1 VADEQKA
8 LGTAAGL
15 VADEVITEALVR
27 DPTERKARYGNVSA
41 FRRRIVQIGVDIGG
55 TFTDIVAL
63 DARGRLTLAKV
74 PSTPKDVL
82 DGIATALTEVLTLAG
97 AQAGDVERFIHG
109 TTIATNAVLEQK
121 GAVTAVL
128 TTEGFEDVL
137 ELGRMKRSRMYDL
150 AMDPEVP
157 TFLAPR
163 RRRVGIR
170 ERLDA
175 KGRVLV
181 PLDDDDVR
189 SAATKLAAQG
199 VQAIAV
205 CYLFSFVNPAHE
217 RRTRELIAEVAPQIS
232 VSLSSE
238 VDPTFREYERLCVTA
253 FDAYLGPVVKRYLAG
268 LAETLRGLGAPAVPL
283 IMRSRGGIVSAAL
296 AAQQPV
302 TLFLSGPAGGVIG
315 AAFAAEGAGVRDFV
329 SLDMGGTSNDV
340 AVVREGRPLLAA
352 EGAIG
357 PYPVRTPMVDVN
369 TIGAGGG
376 SMAWIDAAGGLRVG
390 PQSAGAEPGPACYA
404 RGGDN
409 ATVTDA
415 SVVLGYL
422 NPTRFAG
429 GSMTLDVAAAERAIA
444 AIGRRLGVDTVAAA
458 AGIHRVVNARMADQI
473 RLVTIKRG
481 YDPRQFAL
489 VVLGGAGPVHGAAL
503 AAEMGMAEVLVPE
516 APGVLAA
523 FGLLAAAI
531 EHHHARTLQART
543 DAADLDA
550 VNRCLAELDA
560 SGRRRMREERVPERD
575 VRVAYAADMRYVGQA
590 YELEVPITAPVK
602 SERVPAIVAAFHAV
616 HERVYGYARAQQ
628 PVEFVNF
635 RAVHTF
641 PLPKPVVS
649 PAAREGGS
657 LDAALIGERR
667 TYFDGFVPT
676 AIYERARLPLGAR
689 VPGPAIVEQTDT
701 TTVIPPGVVALV
713 DDAGNLRLRRA
724 R

>member
-1 VADEQKA
+1 
-8 LGTAAGL
+8 
-15 VADEVITEALVR
+15 
-27 DPTERKARYGNVSA
+27 
-41 FRRRIVQIGVDIGG
+41 VQIGVDIGG

-63 DARGRLTLAKV
+63 DGEGRLALAKV
-74 PSTPKDVL
+74 PSTPKDLL
-82 DGIATALTEVLTLAG
+82 DGIGAAVGKVLALAG
-97 AQAGDVERFIHG
+97 APPGDVERFIHG
-109 TTIATNAVLEQK
+109 TTVATNAVLEQK

-137 ELGRMKRSRMYDL
+137 EMGRQKRSRMYDL
-150 AMDPEVP
+150 EMDPETP
-157 TFLAPR
+157 SFLAPG

-175 KGRVLV
+175 RGAVLV
-181 PLDDDDVR
+181 PLDEGQVR
-189 SAATKLAAQG
+189 AAVQTLRAQG

-217 RRTRELIAEVAPQIS
+217 RRTRELCAEIAPEIS

-268 LAETLRGLGAPAVPL
+268 LADTLRGLGIRAVPL

-296 AAQQPV
+296 AARQPV

-315 AAFAAEGAGVRDFV
+315 AGCAAERSGVRDFV

-340 AVVREGRPLLAA
+340 AVVRSGAPLLAS
-352 EGAIG
+352 EGSIG

-376 SMAWIDAAGGLRVG
+376 SIAWIDAAGGLRVG
-390 PQSAGAEPGPACYA
+390 PRSAGAEPGPACYG
-404 RGGDN
+404 RGGDA

-422 NPTRFAG
+422 NPERFAG
-429 GSMTLDVAAAERAIA
+429 GALTLDVGAAERAVG
-444 AIGRRLGVDTVAAA
+444 AIGRRLGVDTITAA
-458 AGIHRVVNARMADQI
+458 AGIHRVINARMADQI

-481 YDPRQFAL
+481 YDPRQFSL

-543 DAADLDA
+543 DVADLAA

-560 SGRRRMREERVPERD
+560 AGRARMHEEGVAAAD
-575 VRVAYAADMRYVGQA
+575 VHVAYTADMRYVGQA
-590 YELEVPITAPVK
+590 YELEVPIAAPVAA
-602 SERVPAIVAAFHAV
+602 ERVPDIVAALHAV
-616 HERVYGYARAQQ
+616 HERVYGYARTQQ
-628 PVEFVNF
+628 TVEFVNF
-635 RAVHTF
+635 RAVHTYR
-641 PLPKPVVS
+641 LPRPVVRPS
-649 PAAREGGS
+649 AQAHGRLDDARV
-657 LDAALIGERR
+657 GERR
-667 TYFDGFVPT
+667 AYFDGFVSA

-689 VPGPAIVEQTDT
+689 LAGPAIVEQMDT
-701 TTVIPPGVVALV
+701 TTVIPPGVTAVV

-724 R
+724 

>member
-1 VADEQKA
+1 MAPTRLTSTTSSVPLSWFTRRARNSICSSRQPSRRSRRSRIA
-8 LGTAAGL
+8 LWYPDRAQGGT
-15 VADEVITEALVR
+15 T
-27 DPTERKARYGNVSA
+27 
-41 FRRRIVQIGVDIGG
+41 VQIGVDIGG

-63 DARGRLTLAKV
+63 DEKGRLSLTKV
-74 PSTPKDVL
+74 PSTPKDL
-82 DGIATALTEVLTLAG
+82 LEGIAAAVTRVLSLAG
-97 AQAGDVERFIHG
+97 ASPADVERFIHG
-109 TTIATNAVLEQK
+109 TTVATNAILEQK

-150 AMDPEVP
+150 GMGPEVP

-163 RRRVGIR
+163 RRRLGVP

-175 KGRVLV
+175 RGNVLV
-181 PLDDDDVR
+181 PLDE
-189 SAATKLAAQG
+189 AAVAQAVETLRAQG
-199 VQAIAV
+199 VQAVAV

-217 RRTRELIAEVAPQIS
+217 RRTREIVAALAPELS
-232 VSLSSE
+232 VSLSSD

-268 LAETLRGLGAPAVPL
+268 LAATLRELGVRGVPL

-315 AAFAAEGAGVRDFV
+315 AAFAAERSGVRDFV

-340 AVVREGRPLLAA
+340 ALVREGRPLLIG

-357 PYPVRTPMVDVN
+357 PFPVRTPMVDVN

-376 SMAWIDAAGGLRVG
+376 SIAWIDAAGGLRVG
-390 PQSAGAEPGPACYA
+390 PRSAGAEPGPACYG
-404 RGGDN
+404 RGGDE

-422 NPTRFAG
+422 NPARFAG
-429 GSMTLDVAAAERAIA
+429 GALALDVAAAERAVA
-444 AIGRRLGVDTVAAA
+444 AVGRRLGVEAVTAA

-481 YDPRQFAL
+481 WDPRQFAL

-503 AAEMGMAEVLVPE
+503 AAEMGMPEVLVPE

-531 EHHHARTLQART
+531 EHHHARTLQAPT
-543 DAADLDA
+543 EAADLEA
-550 VNRCLAELDA
+550 VNRCLGELDA
-560 SGRRRMREERVPERD
+560 AGRARMREEGVPPLE

-590 YELEVPITAPVK
+590 YELEVPIPV
-602 SERVPAIVAAFHAV
+602 
-616 HERVYGYARAQQ
+616 
-628 PVEFVNF
+628 PVT
-635 RAVHTF
+635 RQ
-641 PLPKPVVS
+641 
-649 PAAREGGS
+649 
-657 LDAALIGERR
+657 
-667 TYFDGFVPT
+667 
-676 AIYERARLPLGAR
+676 RLPEILA
-689 VPGPAIVEQTDT
+689 A
-701 TTVIPPGVVALV
+701 
-713 DDAGNLRLRRA
+713 
-724 R
+724 

>member
-1 VADEQKA
+1 M
-8 LGTAAGL
+8 
-15 VADEVITEALVR
+15 
-27 DPTERKARYGNVSA
+27 
-41 FRRRIVQIGVDIGG
+41 QIGVDIGG

-63 DARGRLTLAKV
+63 DDGGRLVLAKV
-74 PSTPKDVL
+74 PSTPKDL
-82 DGIATALTEVLTLAG
+82 LEGIAEATTRVLALAR
-97 AQAGDVERFIHG
+97 ARPADVERFIHG
-109 TTIATNAVLEQK
+109 TTIATNAILEQK
-121 GAVTAVL
+121 GATTAIL

-163 RRRVGIR
+163 RRRIGVR

-175 KGRVLV
+175 KGGVLV
-181 PLDDDDVR
+181 PLHEDDVR
-189 SAATKLAAQG
+189 AAVQMLRAQG
-199 VQAIAV
+199 VAAIAV

-217 RRTRELIAEVAPQIS
+217 RRTRQLVAELAPEIS
-232 VSLSSE
+232 VSLSSD

-253 FDAYLGPVVKRYLAG
+253 FDAYLGPVVQRYLAG
-268 LAETLRGLGAPAVPL
+268 LADTLRALGVSGVPL
-283 IMRSRGGIVSAAL
+283 IMRSRGGIVSASL

-315 AAFAAEGAGVRDFV
+315 AGFAAERSGVRDFV

-340 AVVREGRPLLAA
+340 AVVREGKPLLAG
-352 EGAIG
+352 EGSIG

-376 SMAWIDAAGGLRVG
+376 SIAWIDAAGGLRVG
-390 PQSAGAEPGPACYA
+390 PRSAGAEPGPACYA
-404 RGGDN
+404 RGGDE

-422 NPTRFAG
+422 NPARFAG
-429 GSMTLDVAAAERAIA
+429 GAMTLDVAAAERAVA
-444 AIGRRLGVDTVAAA
+444 AIGRRLGVDPVTAA

-481 YDPRQFAL
+481 YDPREFSL

-503 AAEMGMAEVLVPE
+503 AEEIGMAEVLVPE

-543 DAADLDA
+543 DAADLGA
-550 VNRCLAELDA
+550 VNRCLEDLDA
-560 SGRRRMREERVPERD
+560 AGRARMREEGVAAPD
-575 VRVAYAADMRYVGQA
+575 LRVAYAADMRYVGQA
-590 YELEVPITAPVK
+590 YELEVPISAPVTAAA
-602 SERVPAIVAAFHAV
+602 VPGIVAAFHAV
-616 HERVYGYARAQQ
+616 HERVYGYARTQQ

-641 PLPKPVVS
+641 PLPRPVVT
-649 PAAREGGS
+649 PAARAHGTLEEAR
-657 LDAALIGERR
+657 LGERR
-667 TYFDGFVPT
+667 AHFGEFVPT
-676 AIYERARLPLGAR
+676 PIYERARLPVGAR
-689 VPGPAIVEQTDT
+689 LAGPAIVEQTDT
-701 TTVIPPGVVALV
+701 TTVIPPGVTALV
-713 DDAGNLRLRRA
+713 DGAGNLRLRRD

>member
-1 VADEQKA
+1 
-8 LGTAAGL
+8 
-15 VADEVITEALVR
+15 
-27 DPTERKARYGNVSA
+27 
-41 FRRRIVQIGVDIGG
+41 VQIGVDIGG

-63 DARGRLTLAKV
+63 DRAGRLSLTKV
-74 PSTPKDVL
+74 PSTPKDL
-82 DGIATALTEVLTLAG
+82 LEGIAAAVTRVLALAG
-97 AQAGDVERFIHG
+97 ARPADVERFIHG
-109 TTIATNAVLEQK
+109 TTVATNAILEQK

-150 AMDPEVP
+150 AMDVEVP
-157 TFLAPR
+157 VFLAPR
-163 RRRVGIR
+163 RRRLGIR

-175 KGRVLV
+175 RGNVLV
-181 PLDDDDVR
+181 PLDEAAVA
-189 SAATKLAAQG
+189 SAVTALREQG
-199 VQAIAV
+199 VQAVAV
-205 CYLFSFVNPAHE
+205 CYLFSFVNPTHE
-217 RRTRELIAEVAPQIS
+217 RRTREIITALAPELG
-232 VSLSSE
+232 VSLSSD

-268 LAETLRGLGAPAVPL
+268 LAATLRELGVPSVPL

-315 AAFAAEGAGVRDFV
+315 AAFAAERSGVRDFV

-340 AVVREGRPLLAA
+340 AVVRNGTPLLAA

-376 SMAWIDAAGGLRVG
+376 SIAWIDAAGGLRVG
-390 PQSAGAEPGPACYA
+390 PRSAGAEPGPACYG
-404 RGGDN
+404 RGGDE

-422 NPTRFAG
+422 NPARFADG
-429 GSMTLDVAAAERAIA
+429 AMALDVGAAQRALAE
-444 AIGRRLGVDTVAAA
+444 IGRRLGVDPVAAA

-481 YDPRQFAL
+481 WDPRQFAL

-503 AAEMGMAEVLVPE
+503 AAEMGMPEVLVPE

-531 EHHHARTLQART
+531 EHHHARTVQAPT
-543 DAADLDA
+543 EAADLDA
-550 VNRCLAELDA
+550 VNRCLGELDLA
-560 SGRRRMREERVPERD
+560 GRARMREEGVPPSE

-590 YELEVPITAPVK
+590 YELEVPIPVPVTR
-602 SERVPAIVAAFHAV
+602 ERLPEILAAFHAA
-616 HERVYGYARAQQ
+616 HERVYGYGRPQQ
-628 PVEFVNF
+628 PAEFVNF
-635 RAVHTF
+635 RAVHTY
-641 PLPKPVVS
+641 PLPRPAVT
-649 PAAREGGS
+649 PAAPPAGS
-657 LDAALIGERR
+657 VADARLGERPA
-667 TYFDGFVPT
+667 YFGEFVPT
-676 AIYERARLPLGAR
+676 AIYERARLPRGAR
-689 VPGPAIVEQTDT
+689 LAGPAIVEQSDT
-701 TTVIPPGVVALV
+701 TTVIPPGVTALV
-713 DDAGNLRLRRA
+713 DEAGTLRLRRG
-724 R
+724 

>member
-1 VADEQKA
+1 MGLSSLD
-8 LGTAAGL
+8 AGRDYG
-15 VADEVITEALVR
+15 AITLAVKVPGAR
-27 DPTERKARYGNVSA
+27 DNVM
-41 FRRRIVQIGVDIGG
+41 RPEGEHVQIGVDIGG

-63 DARGRLTLAKV
+63 DGEGRLALAKV
-74 PSTPKDVL
+74 PSTPKDLL
-82 DGIATALTEVLTLAG
+82 DGIGAAVGKVLALAG
-97 AQAGDVERFIHG
+97 APPGDVERFIHG
-109 TTIATNAVLEQK
+109 TTVATNAVLEQK

-137 ELGRMKRSRMYDL
+137 EMGRQKRSRMYDL
-150 AMDPEVP
+150 EMDPETP
-157 TFLAPR
+157 SFLAPG

-175 KGRVLV
+175 RGAALV
-181 PLDDDDVR
+181 PLDEGQVR
-189 SAATKLAAQG
+189 AAVQTLRAQG

-217 RRTRELIAEVAPQIS
+217 QRTRELCAEIAPEIN

-268 LAETLRGLGAPAVPL
+268 LADTLRGLGIRAVPL

-296 AAQQPV
+296 AARQPV

-315 AAFAAEGAGVRDFV
+315 AGCAAERSGVRDFV

-340 AVVREGRPLLAA
+340 AVVRSGAPLLAS
-352 EGAIG
+352 EGSIG

-376 SMAWIDAAGGLRVG
+376 SIAWIDAAGGLRVG
-390 PQSAGAEPGPACYA
+390 PRSAGAEPGPACYG
-404 RGGDN
+404 RGGDA

-422 NPTRFAG
+422 NPERFAG
-429 GSMTLDVAAAERAIA
+429 GALTLDVGAAERAVG
-444 AIGRRLGVDTVAAA
+444 AIGRRLGVDTITAA
-458 AGIHRVVNARMADQI
+458 AGIHRVINARMADQI

-481 YDPRQFAL
+481 YDPRQFSL

-543 DAADLDA
+543 DVADLAA

-560 SGRRRMREERVPERD
+560 AGRARMHEEGVAAAD
-575 VRVAYAADMRYVGQA
+575 VHVAYTADMRYVGQA
-590 YELEVPITAPVK
+590 YELEVPIAAPVAA
-602 SERVPAIVAAFHAV
+602 ERVPDIVAAFHAV
-616 HERVYGYARAQQ
+616 HERVYGYARTQQ
-628 PVEFVNF
+628 TVEFVNF
-635 RAVHTF
+635 RAVHTYR
-641 PLPKPVVS
+641 LPRPVVRPS
-649 PAAREGGS
+649 AQAHGRLDDARV
-657 LDAALIGERR
+657 GERR
-667 TYFDGFVPT
+667 AYFDGFVSA

-689 VPGPAIVEQTDT
+689 LAGPAIVEQMDT
-701 TTVIPPGVVALV
+701 TTVIPPGVTAVV

-724 R
+724 

>member
-1 VADEQKA
+1 M
-8 LGTAAGL
+8 
-15 VADEVITEALVR
+15 
-27 DPTERKARYGNVSA
+27 
-41 FRRRIVQIGVDIGG
+41 QIGVDIGG

-63 DARGRLTLAKV
+63 DRTGRLSLTKV
-74 PSTPKDVL
+74 PSTPKDLLEGIGAAVSQVL
-82 DGIATALTEVLTLAG
+82 ALAG
-97 AQAGDVERFIHG
+97 APSSAVERFIHG
-109 TTIATNAVLEQK
+109 TTVATNAILEQK

-150 AMDPEVP
+150 SMDAEVP

-163 RRRVGIR
+163 RRRLGIR

-175 KGRVLV
+175 RGHVLV
-181 PLDDDDVR
+181 PLDEDAVR
-189 SAATKLAAQG
+189 RAVGALRAQA
-199 VQAIAV
+199 VQAVAV

-217 RRTRELIAEVAPQIS
+217 RRTREILAELAPELS
-232 VSLSSE
+232 VSLSSD

-268 LAETLRGLGAPAVPL
+268 LADTLGRLGVPGVPL

-315 AAFAAEGAGVRDFV
+315 AGFAAERSGVRDFV

-340 AVVREGRPLLAA
+340 ALVRDGRPLLAS
-352 EGAIG
+352 EGSIG
-357 PYPVRTPMVDVN
+357 PYPVRTPMVDLN

-376 SMAWIDAAGGLRVG
+376 SIAWIDAAGGLRVG
-390 PQSAGAEPGPACYA
+390 PRSAGADPGPACYG
-404 RGGDN
+404 RGGDE

-422 NPTRFAG
+422 NPARFAG
-429 GSMTLDVAAAERAIA
+429 GAVALDAGAAERAVA
-444 AIGRRLGVDTVAAA
+444 AIGRRLGVDPVAAA

-503 AAEMGMAEVLVPE
+503 AEEMGMAEVLVPE
-516 APGVLAA
+516 VPGVLAA

-543 DAADLDA
+543 DAADLGA
-550 VNRCLAELDA
+550 VNHRLGELDTA
-560 SGRRRMREERVPERD
+560 GRDRMREEGVAAD
-575 VRVAYAADMRYVGQA
+575 HVRVTYAADMRYVGQA
-590 YELEVPITAPVK
+590 YELEVPIAVPVTR
-602 SERVPAIVAAFHAV
+602 EAMPEILAAFHAV

-628 PVEFVNF
+628 PVEFVNL

-641 PLPKPVVS
+641 PLPRPVVT
-649 PAAREGGS
+649 PAARATGT
-657 LDAALIGERR
+657 LDDARLGERR
-667 TYFDGFVPT
+667 AYFGGFVPT
-676 AIYERARLPLGAR
+676 TVYERARLPLGAR
-689 VPGPAIVEQTDT
+689 LAGPAIVEQSDT
-701 TTVIPPGVVALV
+701 TTVIPPGVTARV
-713 DDAGNLRLRRA
+713 DDAGSLRLRRA
-724 R
+724 

>member
-1 VADEQKA
+1 M
-8 LGTAAGL
+8 
-15 VADEVITEALVR
+15 
-27 DPTERKARYGNVSA
+27 
-41 FRRRIVQIGVDIGG
+41 QIGVDIGG

-63 DARGRLTLAKV
+63 DPAGRLTFTKV
-74 PSTPKDVL
+74 PSTPKDLL
-82 DGIATALTEVLTLAG
+82 DGIGAAVTKVLAMADARPG
-97 AQAGDVERFIHG
+97 VVERFIHG
-109 TTIATNAVLEQK
+109 TTVATNAVLEQK

-150 AMDPEVP
+150 AMDPETP

-163 RRRVGIR
+163 RRRIGVR

-181 PLDDDDVR
+181 PLNEADVR
-189 SAATKLAAQG
+189 DAVQRLRAQG
-199 VQAIAV
+199 VSAIAV
-205 CYLFSFVNPAHE
+205 CYLFSFVNPVHE
-217 RRTRELIAEVAPQIS
+217 RRTREIVAALAPEIS

-253 FDAYLGPVVKRYLAG
+253 FDAYLSPVVKRYLAG
-268 LAETLRGLGAPAVPL
+268 LADTLRSLGVTAPPL

-296 AAQQPV
+296 AARQPV

-315 AAFAAEGAGVRDFV
+315 ASFAAGRSGVRDFV

-340 AVVREGRPLLAA
+340 GVVREGAPLLAA
-352 EGAIG
+352 EGSIG

-376 SMAWIDAAGGLRVG
+376 SIAWIDASGGLRVG
-390 PQSAGAEPGPACYA
+390 PRSAGAEPGPACYG
-404 RGGDN
+404 RGGDE

-422 NPTRFAG
+422 NPARFAG
-429 GSMTLDVAAAERAIA
+429 GTMALDVDAAERAVA
-444 AIGRRLGVDTVAAA
+444 AIGRRIGLGTVAAA

-481 YDPRQFAL
+481 YDPRRFSL

-503 AAEMGMAEVLVPE
+503 ADEIGMAEVLVPE

-531 EHHHARTLQART
+531 EHHHARTLQAHT
-543 DAADLDA
+543 HVADLTD

-560 SGRRRMREERVPERD
+560 LGRARMDEEGVPARE
-575 VRVAYAADMRYVGQA
+575 VRVVYAADMRYVGQA
-590 YELEVPITAPVK
+590 YELEVPIGAPLTR
-602 SERVPAIVAAFHAV
+602 ERVPEIVAAFHSTHA
-616 HERVYGYARAQQ
+616 RVYGYARTQQ
-628 PVEFVNF
+628 LVEFVNF
-635 RAVHTF
+635 RAVHTY
-641 PLPKPVVS
+641 PLAR
-649 PAAREGGS
+649 PAARPAARASGT
-657 LDAALIGERR
+657 LADAHTGERR
-667 TYFDGFVPT
+667 AYFGDGYLPT
-676 AIYERARLPLGAR
+676 ALYERARLPLGAR
-689 VPGPAIVEQTDT
+689 LAGPVIVEQDDT
-701 TTVIPPGVVALV
+701 TTVIPPGVTALV
-713 DDAGNLRLRRA
+713 DEAGNLRLRRG
-724 R
+724 

>member
-1 VADEQKA
+1 MGLSSLD
-8 LGTAAGL
+8 AGRDYG
-15 VADEVITEALVR
+15 AITLAVKVPGAR
-27 DPTERKARYGNVSA
+27 DNVM
-41 FRRRIVQIGVDIGG
+41 RPEGEHVQIGVDIGG

-63 DARGRLTLAKV
+63 DGEGRLALAKV
-74 PSTPKDVL
+74 PSTPKDLL
-82 DGIATALTEVLTLAG
+82 DGIGAAVGKVLALAG
-97 AQAGDVERFIHG
+97 APPGDVERFIHG
-109 TTIATNAVLEQK
+109 TTVATNAVLEQK

-137 ELGRMKRSRMYDL
+137 EMGRQKRSRMYDL
-150 AMDPEVP
+150 EMDPETP
-157 TFLAPR
+157 SFLAPG

-175 KGRVLV
+175 RGATLV
-181 PLDDDDVR
+181 PLDEGQVR
-189 SAATKLAAQG
+189 AAVQTLRSQG

-217 RRTRELIAEVAPQIS
+217 QRTRELCAEIAPEIS

-268 LAETLRGLGAPAVPL
+268 LADTLRGLGIRAVPL

-296 AAQQPV
+296 AARQPV

-315 AAFAAEGAGVRDFV
+315 AGCAAERSGVRDFV

-340 AVVREGRPLLAA
+340 AVVRSGAPLLAS
-352 EGAIG
+352 EGSIG

-376 SMAWIDAAGGLRVG
+376 SIAWIDAAGGLRVG
-390 PQSAGAEPGPACYA
+390 PRSAGAEPGPACYG
-404 RGGDN
+404 RGGDA

-422 NPTRFAG
+422 NPERFAG
-429 GSMTLDVAAAERAIA
+429 GALTLDVGAAERAVG
-444 AIGRRLGVDTVAAA
+444 AIGRRLGVDTITAA
-458 AGIHRVVNARMADQI
+458 AGIHRVINARMADQI

-481 YDPRQFAL
+481 YDPRQFSL

-543 DAADLDA
+543 DVADLAA

-560 SGRRRMREERVPERD
+560 AGRARMHEEGVAAAD
-575 VRVAYAADMRYVGQA
+575 VHVAYTADMRYVGQA
-590 YELEVPITAPVK
+590 YELEVPIAAPVAA
-602 SERVPAIVAAFHAV
+602 ERVPDIVAAFHAV
-616 HERVYGYARAQQ
+616 HERVYGYARTQQ
-628 PVEFVNF
+628 TVEFVNF
-635 RAVHTF
+635 RAVHTYR
-641 PLPKPVVS
+641 LPRPVVRPS
-649 PAAREGGS
+649 AQAHGRLDDARV
-657 LDAALIGERR
+657 GERR
-667 TYFDGFVPT
+667 AYFDGFVSA

-689 VPGPAIVEQTDT
+689 LAGPAIVEQMDT
-701 TTVIPPGVVALV
+701 TTVIPPGVTAVV

-724 R
+724 